1 MKTKH
6 NPAAAIGLALAIVIA
21 LCHPGLASPASSGA
35 KAPQAVTESGATNLT
50 GIHDPLSRNYDS
62 DCLKCHASI
71 LKQSSKDPRIL
82 AFHQAM
88 IPYTPG
94 YSARKGV
101 QNKNCVTCHRDAID
115 FSQESGSSLR
125 RTVSV
130 ESCVYCHGRTGPGPV
145 YYE

>member
-1 MKTKH
+1 MIMKH
-6 NPAAAIGLALAIVIA
+6 NLAAEIGLALAIVMA
-21 LCHPGLASPASSGA
+21 LCQPGLASPASSGSS
-35 KAPQAVTESGATNLT
+35 KPQCTAEVGSANLT

-101 QNKNCVTCHRDAID
+101 QSKNCVTCHRDAID
-115 FSQESGSSLR
+115 FRQESGSSLR
-125 RTVSV
+125 RTVSI

-145 YYE
+145 YFE

>member
-1 MKTKH
+1 MNKRHHSVAT
-6 NPAAAIGLALAIVIA
+6 IGMALAIVIA
-21 LCHPGLASPASSGA
+21 LCQPGLAAPASAGKST
-35 KAPQAVTESGATNLT
+35 PQAAAENGAANPT
-50 GIHDPLSRNYDS
+50 GIHDPSSSTYDS

-71 LKQSSKDPRIL
+71 LKQSSNDPRIL

-101 QNKNCVTCHRDAID
+101 QSKNCVTCHRDAID
-115 FSQESGSSLR
+115 FRQESGVSLR
-125 RTVSV
+125 RTVNI